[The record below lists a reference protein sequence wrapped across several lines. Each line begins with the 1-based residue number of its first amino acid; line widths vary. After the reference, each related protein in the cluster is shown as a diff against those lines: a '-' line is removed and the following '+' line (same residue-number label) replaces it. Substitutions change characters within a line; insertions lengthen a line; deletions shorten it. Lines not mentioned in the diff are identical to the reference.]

1 MRVIIGGTPTIDKD
15 RRPAIR
21 RNNPAVAAARALMV
35 WSARLRTP
43 NAVSNLTPEEAV
55 IIVNA
60 YGETLESLAALS
72 SPRWE
77 TDEAYRRD
85 VMNSPDPVSL
95 FRRTH
100 DISLLPYSKNGIRE
114 ALQLL
119 LAHADVDAEMKERLR
134 MGLIALDDFVAG
146 APE

>member
-1 MRVIIGGTPTIDKD
+1 
-15 RRPAIR
+15 
-21 RNNPAVAAARALMV
+21 MV
-35 WSARLRTP
+35 WSARLRTRTV
-43 NAVSNLTPEEAV
+43 VSNLTPEEAV

-77 TDEAYRRD
+77 TEEAYQRE

-95 FRRTH
+95 FRRTY
-100 DISLLPYSKNGIRE
+100 DVSRLPYSKNGIRE

-134 MGLIALDDFVAG
+134 IGLITLDDFVEG